1 MTASDAQTERPM
13 PNHDV
18 KHDPAGIVDRL
29 RRLGLNGFAAGLDV
43 TADLAALLRLV
54 DLEEADRKRR
64 SFERRARHA
73 KIGAFKPLSAYDWT
87 WPSKIDRVAVDE
99 VFSLGF
105 IEDGTNVVLAGPNG
119 IGKTMLLRN
128 LAHHAVVSG
137 MSVRVVTASEML
149 ADLAAQESTSAL
161 RRRLRRYTVPRLLCV
176 DEVGYLSYDSRYADL
191 FFEVV
196 THRYEAKRPIALT
209 TNKAFSEWSEVF
221 PHAACVVTLVDRL
234 THRADVLT
242 FEGKSYRL
250 KEAEEMADARKKRR
264 RGKTHA
270 PG

>member
-1 MTASDAQTERPM
+1 MTNRDT
-13 PNHDV
+13 D
-18 KHDPAGIVDRL
+18 GLIDRL
-29 RRLGLNGFAAGLDV
+29 RRLGLHGFAAGLD
-43 TADLAALLRLV
+43 TTSDLGTLSRLV
-54 DLEEADRKRR
+54 ELEESDRKRR
-64 SFERRARHA
+64 SFERRTRHA
-73 KIGAFKPLSAYDWT
+73 KIGAFKPLTAFDWT

-99 VFSLGF
+99 LFSLSFVEEGAN
-105 IEDGTNVVLAGPNG
+105 IVLAGPNG

-128 LAHHAVVSG
+128 LAHHAVVAG
-137 MSVRVVTASEML
+137 ISVRVVTASEML
-149 ADLAAQESTSAL
+149 ADLAAQESTPAL
-161 RRRLRRYTVPRLLCV
+161 RRRLRRYTAPRLLCV

-242 FEGKSYRL
+242 FDGKSYRL

-264 RGKTHA
+264 RGRAPA